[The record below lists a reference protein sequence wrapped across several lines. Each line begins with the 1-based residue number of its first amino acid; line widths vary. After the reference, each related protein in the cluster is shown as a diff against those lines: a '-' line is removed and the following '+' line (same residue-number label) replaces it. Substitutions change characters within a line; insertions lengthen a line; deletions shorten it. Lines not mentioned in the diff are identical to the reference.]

1 MDFKYELMKFTR
13 EGNELK
19 HAWEKLSDNER
30 HIILKEYP
38 FEQSVE
44 ELLNGINEWNESL
57 DKKAT

>member
-1 MDFKYELMKFTR
+1 M
-13 EGNELK
+13 
-19 HAWEKLSDNER
+19 EKLSDNER